1 MQTLCDAEPVQS
13 AEGGSAMNDCQHTC
27 ANTLVHIYRC
37 AAKEDETIS
46 NVLAIEIH
54 EEVGKNK
61 NTD

>member
-1 MQTLCDAEPVQS
+1 
-13 AEGGSAMNDCQHTC
+13 MNDCQHTC

-54 EEVGKNK
+54 EEVGKK
-61 NTD
+61 TKILTDIDKVFQKHKINLFL